1 MIASLIIA
9 WIPALT
15 LILAMT
21 IQESVI
27 PLEAWSVFRPDLV
40 LIGLFYWRLYRPD
53 RCTVSLAFLIGL
65 LVDTISGAALGLN
78 AFSKTLIILLI
89 SRFGQRLRS
98 MGFFHM
104 LFGIVIVSLLDAAI
118 QLLLIGLLQGFYV
131 RWPLLLGRPVA
142 TLLIAPLWFSL
153 LIYIHHWWLENV

>member
-15 LILAMT
+15 LILAIG
-21 IQESVI
+21 IQELVI

-40 LIGLFYWRLYRPD
+40 LIGIFYWRLYRSD
-53 RCTVSLAFLIGL
+53 RCSIPLVFAIGIL
-65 LVDTISGAALGLN
+65 LDTISGTTLGLN
-78 AFSKTLIILLI
+78 AFAKTLLLLLI
-89 SRFGQRLRS
+89 GRFARRLRS
-98 MGFFHM
+98 MDFVPL
-104 LFGIVIVSLLDAAI
+104 LFGILLAACLDAAI
-118 QLLLIGLLQGFYV
+118 QLLLISLLKGYDV
-131 RWPLLLGRPVA
+131 RWPLLLGRPIA

>member
-15 LILAMT
+15 LILAVG
-21 IQESVI
+21 IQELVI

-53 RCTVSLAFLIGL
+53 RCTIPLVFAIGL
-65 LVDTISGAALGLN
+65 LVDTLSGTALGLN
-78 AFSKTLIILLI
+78 AFSKTFLLLLI
-89 SRFGQRLRS
+89 SRFGRRLRV
-98 MGFFHM
+98 MEFVY
-104 LFGIVIVSLLDAAI
+104 LLPLILAAALLDATL
-118 QLLLIGLLQGFYV
+118 QMVLMSLLKGVYG

-153 LIYIHHWWLENV
+153 LIYIHHWWLEKV

>member
-1 MIASLIIA
+1 MISSFIIA

-15 LILAMT
+15 LVLAVT
-21 IQESVI
+21 LQESVI

-40 LIGLFYWRLYRPD
+40 LICLFYWRLYRPD
-53 RCTVSLAFLIGL
+53 RCTVTLAFLIGL
-65 LVDTISGAALGLN
+65 LVDTVSGTALGLN
-78 AFSKTLIILLI
+78 TFSKTLLVLLV

-98 MGFFHM
+98 LEFYHM
-104 LFGIVIVSLLDAAI
+104 LFGIVAVSLLDAVV
-118 QLLLIGLLQGFYV
+118 QLLLMGLVQGVYV

-142 TLLIAPLWFSL
+142 TLLIAPLCFSL